1 MTSEKSCGAA
11 VFTKDNGIVNYV
23 IVESNDG
30 VFGFPKG
37 HTEAGES
44 EHETALREIFE
55 ETGLKLKIIDGFREE
70 NLYTFEKGGAVHA
83 KLAIYFAAEFSHKTP
98 VPQPS
103 EIRSISLCPL
113 EEAVSKLTFDSSKQI
128 LQKAHAFICGR

>member
-55 ETGLKLKIIDGFREE
+55 ETGLKLKIIDGFREKICTP
-70 NLYTFEKGGAVHA
+70 LK
-83 KLAIYFAAEFSHKTP
+83 KAAQCMQSLQFTLP
-98 VPQPS
+98 PS
-103 EIRSISLCPL
+103 FRIRHPCRSRRKY
-113 EEAVSKLTFDSSKQI
+113 A
-128 LQKAHAFICGR
+128 A